1 MGRFIGTVLLA
12 YSIEIMDPWI
22 PPPALHHITFSFT
35 QNATI
40 EIIFTSLSSW
50 LVDKLTIGTKEANND
65 YIPIEPILTQLF
77 MSKSRLTI
85 SSNTLFHF
93 TSNIENVIGILEHGF
108 RPHYCLENL
117 NFIFGGDA
125 DKHEELICAFPMVC
139 FCDIPLSHAKTHMK
153 RYGEYGIGLSKK
165 WGIERNISPVLYA
178 HKQSKII
185 KIVTEMLS
193 KMDDDFEQNNKDNS
207 RDYYFTAYREIFSM
221 IKPYK
226 GKLWRNG
233 DYTKTL
239 RFYDEREW
247 RFVPMKDPFK
257 SGLLKI
263 YYDDEKIRERLQRE
277 LWKQEVLR
285 FKPSDIKYIIVSS
298 EDEIIPIITKIE
310 QKSKYDANQIKLL
323 CSRVISAEQIL
334 EDF

>member
-1 MGRFIGTVLLA
+1 
-12 YSIEIMDPWI
+12 
-22 PPPALHHITFSFT
+22 
-35 QNATI
+35 
-40 EIIFTSLSSW
+40 
-50 LVDKLTIGTKEANND
+50 
-65 YIPIEPILTQLF
+65 
-77 MSKSRLTI
+77 MSRNRLTV

-93 TSNIENVIGILEHGF
+93 TRNIENVIGILRNGF

-125 DKHEELICAFPMVC
+125 DKHEHLECAFPMVS

-165 WGIERNISPVLYA
+165 WGIERNVSPVLYA
-178 HKQSKII
+178 HKRSKII
-185 KIVTEMLS
+185 EIVTEILA
-193 KMDDDFEQNNKDNS
+193 KMNDDFEQNNRDKDA
-207 RDYYFTAYREIFSM
+207 RDYFLTAYREIFSM
-221 IKPYK
+221 IKPYR

-233 DYTKTL
+233 NYTKTTF

-257 SGLLKI
+257 SGMLKI
-263 YYDDEKIRERLQRE
+263 YYDDETLREKYHKQ
-277 LWKQEVLR
+277 LWKKEVLR
-285 FKPSDIKYIIVSS
+285 FKLSDIKYIIVSN

-310 QKSKYDANQIKLL
+310 QIKRKYDANQIKLL

-334 EDF
+334 GDF